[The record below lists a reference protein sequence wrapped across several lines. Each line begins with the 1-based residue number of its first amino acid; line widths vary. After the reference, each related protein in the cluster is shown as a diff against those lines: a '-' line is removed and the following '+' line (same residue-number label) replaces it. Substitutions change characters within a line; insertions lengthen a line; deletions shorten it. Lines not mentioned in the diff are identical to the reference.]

1 MKILRRLCTLFVV
14 LTLAGFAHGAKPGG
28 EERRIVIGPKASG
41 MEQLAAK
48 ELQRY
53 LWQVTGT
60 FLEIRPGAEP
70 GAGSIVVGR
79 PESHPWI
86 GKQVAVGELKVSGQE
101 PGPQGYVLK
110 HVKKGEAGSV
120 LVIAGSDE
128 VGCLYGVYGLLEE
141 HFGLSFGVAGDVLP
155 DEKKALDLPMLDER
169 HAPSVA
175 IRGVLPWSI
184 FPQTTNYSW
193 VDWKSV
199 IDQMAKMRLNLLMVH
214 NYNGDSHG
222 VNELYHNFPID
233 GKLPRVGVGHA
244 KGGYMIGGPAWNPW
258 EYRFKGRDL
267 IDDCDFGAEAMI
279 HGESLSNEELF
290 ARGVTMFQRVIA
302 YAHTRGVKIALGTDV
317 NLTLKGN
324 AERAD
329 GVQRGK
335 MAAEPSLV
343 KARIGQ
349 VIRDYPDLD
358 YFIAFSWEG
367 MPKTAETLPIWEG
380 IVPLIRQELKEK
392 APNIGLAVSSWSLPP
407 EFVAGLPADVICAPI
422 AGYSAKPQDG
432 AIFGTR
438 DYWAC
443 PWMEKDCDSCMFY
456 YPFRLDLSDT
466 IDAWQRRSS
475 NTKGLYALTWRLT
488 DAIDAKLWYIAHAPW
503 DAQNKM
509 KTSRDAYHAYA
520 VANYGPAAAEAVTP
534 IINQNE
540 AFAANLCEMG
550 GPRPFR
556 EFAAIMHSWPVVT
569 FKGLE
574 IARGE
579 ESYRRAAVDYDHNNG
594 GKRQKVGTPDAF
606 VDQISSGY
614 WFVYRN
620 ADFGAGADEV
630 TIQAATDRGARVE
643 FRLGDAD
650 GPLLG
655 QGVIPR
661 SKGWEVFQ
669 TVHVPIRRTSGKQTL
684 CVAFSDEVYPRKELA
699 KAEQQLAVVDASMAQ
714 ASPGQRQR
722 LDLLRTRLA
731 AVRDHI
737 RLNLEFPEYKLED
750 LPGAMESWVM
760 NYIRRVD
767 DISSL
772 GTMTSIQGR
781 FVQHTYLREKVE
793 SFYAS
798 QPIRPPLDVEARG
811 TLTGAQITWRDTDA
825 SGKVTGYRVYR
836 DGQLLTK
843 QDLPAAQCQFE
854 DSGSGEFTYTVTA
867 IGPNGKE
874 SLPSVK
880 SRCLAGAADK
890 EPPFIVMISPPLSAT
905 MGQPVE
911 IKARVVDGRS
921 YESITATLHYRQPGT
936 QEWKKMGMTRRVR
949 AIFTATL
956 TPELLGLAGVE
967 YYIEASDGSNA
978 SRFPLAAPNRNLS
991 LILEKGPVARKLPSP
1006 KVTATKGALAWQE
1019 VPGTHWYKI
1028 YRGRTPHFTAG
1039 PDTYLTF
1046 AAAGTR
1052 TFKDLEEDFDGTERQ
1067 GTFYYRVAA
1076 MDRNGFEGSVSRAV
1090 AVASGMVLKPATAAL
1105 AGGVSLA
1112 RSSQS
1117 ASGWVATGLAK
1128 AGEQILFKSVPNS
1141 SGLRIRYSNGN
1152 TSSTRCGLYV
1162 GNQRVATLTFP
1173 VTHSQEEDAQN
1184 YANGV
1189 RLANGAAPA
1198 AGSWNAFATLEV
1210 RQNVEGALALR
1221 IDPEDAQANQGKPC
1235 CNIERLEIEPSNGK

>member
-1 MKILRRLCTLFVV
+1 
-14 LTLAGFAHGAKPGG
+14 
-28 EERRIVIGPKASG
+28 
-41 MEQLAAK
+41 
-48 ELQRY
+48 
-53 LWQVTGT
+53 
-60 FLEIRPGAEP
+60 
-70 GAGSIVVGR
+70 
-79 PESHPWI
+79 
-86 GKQVAVGELKVSGQE
+86 
-101 PGPQGYVLK
+101 
-110 HVKKGEAGSV
+110 
-120 LVIAGSDE
+120 
-128 VGCLYGVYGLLEE
+128 
-141 HFGLSFGVAGDVLP
+141 
-155 DEKKALDLPMLDER
+155 
-169 HAPSVA
+169 
-175 IRGVLPWSI
+175 
-184 FPQTTNYSW
+184 
-193 VDWKSV
+193 
-199 IDQMAKMRLNLLMVH
+199 
-214 NYNGDSHG
+214 
-222 VNELYHNFPID
+222 
-233 GKLPRVGVGHA
+233 
-244 KGGYMIGGPAWNPW
+244 MIGGPAWNPW

-267 IDDCDFGAEAMI
+267 MDDCDFGAEAMI
-279 HGESLSNEELF
+279 HGESFSNEELF

-335 MAAEPSLV
+335 MAAEPALV

-349 VIRDYPDLD
+349 VIRDYPNLD

-367 MPKTAETLPIWEG
+367 MPKTAETLPSWEG
-380 IVPLIRQELKEK
+380 IVKLMRQELKEK
-392 APNIGLAVSSWSLPP
+392 APGIGLAVSSWGLPP
-407 EFVAGLPADVICAPI
+407 ELVAGLPEDGVCAPI

-432 AIFGTR
+432 AIFGSR

-466 IDAWQRRSS
+466 IDAWQKRSA
-475 NTKGLYALTWRLT
+475 NTRGLYALTWRLT

-556 EFAAIMHSWPVVT
+556 EFATIMHSWPVVT
-569 FKGLE
+569 FKGLKITAME
-574 IARGE
+574 GD
-579 ESYRRAAVDYDHNNG
+579 YCRAAVDYDHNNG
-594 GKRQKVGTPDAF
+594 GKRQKTGTPDAF
-606 VDQISSGY
+606 VDQIASGY

-620 ADFGAGADEV
+620 ADFGSGADTV

-655 QGVIPR
+655 QGVIP
-661 SKGWEVFQ
+661 KINGWENFQ
-669 TVHVPIRRTSGKQTL
+669 TVQVPIQRTSGKQTL

-699 KAEQQLAVVDASMAQ
+699 KAEQQLAVVDDCMAK

-737 RLNLEFPEYKLED
+737 RLNLEFPESKLAD

-781 FVQHTYLREKVE
+781 HVQHTYLRNKVE
-793 SFYAS
+793 PFYNGQAV
-798 QPIRPPLDVEARG
+798 RPPLDVEARG
-811 TLTGAQITWRDTDA
+811 TLEGAQITWRETDA
-825 SGKVTGYRVYR
+825 SGKVRGYRVYR
-836 DGQLLTK
+836 DGQLITPK
-843 QDLPAAQCQFE
+843 DLPAAQERFM
-854 DSGSGEFTYTVTA
+854 DRGSGEFSYTVTA
-867 IGPNGKE
+867 VGPDGKE

-880 SRCLAGAADK
+880 SRCFAGMADQ
-890 EPPFIVMISPPLSAT
+890 EPPFIVMVSPLLSALK
-905 MGQPVE
+905 GQPVE

-921 YESITATLHYRQPGT
+921 YENITAMLHYRQPGT
-936 QEWKKMGMTRRVR
+936 QEWKQLAMTRRVR
-949 AIFTATL
+949 AVFTATL
-956 TPELLGLAGVE
+956 PPELLGPAGVE
-967 YYIEASDGSNA
+967 YFIEASDGTNF

-991 LILEKGPVARKLPSP
+991 VIVEKGPVARKLPVP
-1006 KVTATKGALAWQE
+1006 KVIATKGALAWKE
-1019 VPGTHWYKI
+1019 IPGVQWYRI
-1028 YRGRTPHFTAG
+1028 YRGRTPGFQTG
-1039 PDTYLTF
+1039 PHSYLTS
-1046 AAAGTR
+1046 AARGT
-1052 TFKDLEEDFDGTERQ
+1052 TSFKDLEEDFDGTERQ
-1067 GTFYYRVAA
+1067 GVFYYRVAA
-1076 MDRNGFEGSVSRAV
+1076 MDRNGFESPASPAV
-1090 AVASGMVLKPATAAL
+1090 AVASGVVLKPANAVF
-1105 AGGVSLA
+1105 AGGVNLA
-1112 RSSQS
+1112 KSAQS
-1117 ASGWVATGLAK
+1117 ASGWVATGLTK
-1128 AGEQILFKSVPNS
+1128 AGDHILFKSVPNS

-1152 TSSTRCGLYV
+1152 ATATRCGLYV
-1162 GNQRVATLTFP
+1162 GDQRVATLTFP
-1173 VTHSQEEDAQN
+1173 VTRSQEEDAQN

-1210 RQNVEGALALR
+1210 PQSVKGALALR
-1221 IDPEDAQANQGKPC
+1221 IDAEDARANQGNPC
-1235 CNIERLEIEPSNGK
+1235 CNIERLEIDPAAAESL